1 MFVTAIT
8 AAPRRNGRFDV
19 VVDGRLSATL
29 SLEAIERL
37 ELSVGAVVDDRVSAA
52 LAREAG
58 IVATY
63 DRALNMIALRARA
76 AAELR
81 KLLIRKGEPAEF
93 VDAAIERLVRAG
105 FLDDASL
112 AKQFARTKAAGAGL
126 SRRRVQ
132 QELVRRGV
140 GRDVAEAAIS
150 EVFDEEHIDEQGTLE
165 RVARKKMK
173 SLERLDTAVQ
183 RRRLY
188 AFLARRGYD
197 SDDIARTV
205 RTVILPE
212 GTPHVLGREERERAP
227 RARDST

>member
-1 MFVTAIT
+1 MLVTAIT
-8 AAPRRNGRFDV
+8 ATPRRNGRFDV
-19 VVDGRLSATL
+19 LVDGAIAATL

-37 ELSVGAVVDDRVSAA
+37 QLSVGAVVDERVSAA

-76 AAELR
+76 GAELR
-81 KLLIRKGEPAEF
+81 RLLIRKGEPSEF
-93 VDAAIERLVRAG
+93 VDVAIERLIRAS
-105 FLDDASL
+105 FLDDASF
-112 AKQFARTKAAGAGL
+112 AKQFARSKAVGSGL

-132 QELVRRGV
+132 QELARRGV
-140 GRDVAEAAIS
+140 ARDVADAAITAVFS
-150 EVFDEEHIDEQGTLE
+150 EEEVDEQGTLE

-173 SLERLDTAVQ
+173 SLERLDTTVQ

-197 SDDIARTV
+197 SDEISRTV
-205 RTVILPE
+205 RVLISTD
-212 GTPHVLGREERERAP
+212 HVRREEQERAQS
-227 RARDST
+227 ARDI